1 MDKDRKRRRLLLAAK
16 GMVLAALCASMIGC
30 KTIRV
35 SESDFMR
42 PDHRPDAELREG
54 QVIDRSLIE
63 TPHGQ
68 IAVTRISKPGNK
80 VAVLYCG
87 GNQFRTSVEGG
98 RVSAALPASV
108 DIVMFDYPGYGGSS
122 GTPTVEGLM
131 QAAILVYDAH
141 MVGDGAEYDRRAVY
155 GASMGGFMATH
166 VAAERSPEMLV
177 LEGTAPSVSE
187 LMRSL
192 VPWFAKPFV
201 SFKVDPRL
209 SQIDNVSRL
218 ADFHGKVLLLVGD
231 ADTQTRPS
239 LMRRLRHGLENHG
252 VDADLHVIPGRGHG
266 NAMEHVGAR
275 EVIRDFLGEGP

>member
-1 MDKDRKRRRLLLAAK
+1 MDKDRKWPRLALAVRW
-16 GMVLAALCASMIGC
+16 MMLVALCVSMLGC

-42 PDHRPDAELREG
+42 PDHRPDAALREG
-54 QVIDRSLIE
+54 QVIDRSMIE
-63 TPHGQ
+63 TPDGR

-87 GNQFRTSVEGG
+87 GNQFRTNVEGG
-98 RVSAALPASV
+98 RISAALPASV
-108 DIVMFDYPGYGGSS
+108 DVVIFDYPGYGGSS

-141 MVGDGAEYDRRAVY
+141 MAGDGASYDRRAVY
-155 GASMGGFMATH
+155 GVSMGGFMAAH

-201 SFKVDPRL
+201 SFEVDSRL
-209 SQIDNVSRL
+209 SRIDNVSRL
-218 ADFHGKVLLLVGD
+218 ADFQGKVLLLVGES
-231 ADTQTRPS
+231 DTQTRPS
-239 LMRRLRHGLENHG
+239 LMRRLRRDLENNG

-266 NAMEHVGAR
+266 NTMEHAGAR
-275 EVIRDFLGEGP
+275 EIVRDFLGEGP